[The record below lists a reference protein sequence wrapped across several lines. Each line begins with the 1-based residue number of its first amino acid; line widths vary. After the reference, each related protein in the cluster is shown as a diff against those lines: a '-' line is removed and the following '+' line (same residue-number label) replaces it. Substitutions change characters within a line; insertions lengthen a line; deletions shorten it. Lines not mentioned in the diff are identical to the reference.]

1 MNTDSE
7 GQRAQETPVSG
18 ADEDRATPS
27 ATPSAMPPAPP
38 SETLS
43 GEVLEPDTPRKSCR
57 IIAIGASAGGL
68 EPFETFFENVRV
80 DTGFAFVV
88 IQHLSPHFRSMMD
101 ELLDRR
107 STMRIRRV
115 EEGMEIEP
123 DVIYLNPP
131 RTDMKVKDG
140 RFVLERVADD
150 SKLHLPINTF
160 LTSLAREQGEDAVA
174 IVLSGTGSDGTLG
187 AEEIRT
193 AGGIVLIQDPGS
205 SKFDG
210 MPTSVLDSMNADAV
224 APPKQLAAMVS
235 RLADGEALQT
245 DDTAEDRNPRERIFR
260 ILRDRYATDFSHY
273 KSATIDRRLSR
284 RVELGGYADLE
295 MYSQKLATDEREADS
310 LYADLLIEV
319 TDFFRDGEGFEALRR
334 EVVPRLIEQMQ
345 SDRPIRVWV
354 PGCAS
359 GEEAYSIAILIA
371 EYARTNGLDLNLKVI
386 ATDIHHRS
394 LEAASA
400 GRYSPSSVKKIPREL
415 RDRYFVDEGDFFSVH
430 PTLQRMVVFSV
441 HNILS
446 DPPFTRIDLVSCRNL
461 LIYFNDRAQQKV
473 LAYFHFALIK
483 GGFLF
488 LAPSE
493 TVGALSSEFDCLD
506 HRWHIFRKRRN
517 VRLTGS
523 ITPISRRTPATTL
536 PDTLPLGIEQNI
548 VRSDARRIE
557 QESLEIVLRKFAPP
571 GFLIKRSGDVVRVFG
586 DAGRFVQI
594 KEGRFSQK
602 VVDLVRPDLC
612 SVVTTALDRIR
623 SADSLP
629 FERRFRID
637 MPEEDRVPV
646 TIKLESVADRQGE
659 TELYLLTLR
668 EEDRTPLAP
677 TMMSIADGDAQNM
690 ETITLLRQNVEDLER
705 ELQGSEETLQS
716 MIEEL
721 ATSNEEMQA
730 TNEEL
735 MASNEEL
742 QSTNEELHSVN
753 EELYTVSAE
762 HQRKIVELTEMSGDM
777 EHLLRATGIGTIF
790 VDADLSIRRF
800 TPAATRAFNILKQ
813 DIGRPVDHITNRLGI
828 EDLPDILAG
837 IVKGDEPV
845 DREFAL
851 GDSYILLRMLPY
863 MAMPDEITGVVL
875 MTIDVTDLKRMEQEA
890 SRAASRYESIVRDTS
905 HFILRWNAKDEIVL
919 FCNDSYRDMT
929 GLDEERIVGHPVRL
943 PFPEEYRE
951 QIEALKPGEAKS
963 FVLNIGE
970 VGSKDIWC
978 EGLVSAIGNA
988 DGTISEFQAIGRDVS
1003 VESAYRVALEK
1014 LSRIQDSADMQ
1025 VDAVMDDLLAIG
1037 SEFFDMPL
1045 GIVSDIADNEYTVR
1059 SIVGGAALDLAAGAV
1074 LPLDK
1079 TYCRYLADS
1088 AHPVAINH
1096 ASDSEYADGEP
1107 YAASG
1112 LESYIGQ
1119 KIKVYSRV
1127 VGAVNFASP
1136 TPRSVPFDDLEVQ
1149 FIVVLA
1155 EWIGRRMERREAL
1168 ESIRRANDDLQFV
1181 LDSVRAKIWYKDD
1194 ENIILRANKPAAA
1207 AMGISVEEAVGANT
1221 YDLFPDM
1228 AKKYHVDDLKVI
1240 ESGEPMLDI
1249 IEEFTPLGVPPS
1261 WVKSDKIPYIDPI
1274 TQKRNLLVVSMDITA
1289 LKQQEQI
1296 VNELNRELAK
1306 NNTRLLTANHSLEQ
1320 FAHVAS
1326 HDLQE
1331 PLRKLMQFTEYLS
1344 QDCGD
1349 ELSEDG
1355 RYFVE
1360 VISNSAR
1367 RMRQL
1372 VRDILLLSSASGK
1385 DLKRI
1390 PVDLRGAMR
1399 DIVQELDVA
1408 VRESGA
1414 TVEIGTVPT
1423 ISADPTL
1430 TNQLFH
1436 NLMSNALKYRV
1447 AGTAPHIE
1455 VGSGRSESGQ
1465 VEIRITDN
1473 GIGIRKENL
1482 TKVFEPFA
1490 RLHDRKQYDG
1500 TGIGLAICRT
1510 VCERHGW
1517 TLHAKSDF
1525 GNGSTFVVTIPE
1537 GQVE

>member
-1 MNTDSE
+1 MITDSE
-7 GQRAQETPVSG
+7 GQGAQETRDSG
-18 ADEDRATPS
+18 MDETDA
-27 ATPSAMPPAPP
+27 A
-38 SETLS
+38 LS
-43 GEVLEPDTPRKSCR
+43 GEGVAARNPGKSCR

-115 EEGMEIEP
+115 EDGMEIEP

-131 RTDMKVKDG
+131 RTDMRVKDG
-140 RFVLERVADD
+140 RFALERVADEN
-150 SKLHLPINTF
+150 KLHLPINTF

-174 IVLSGTGSDGTLG
+174 IVLSGTGSDGTIG

-193 AGGIVLIQDPGS
+193 AGGTVLIQDPGS

-224 APPKQLAAMVS
+224 APPKQLAAMIS
-235 RLADGEALQT
+235 RLADGQTLQT
-245 DDTAEDRNPRERIFR
+245 VDTAEDQNPRERIFH

-284 RVELGGYADLE
+284 RVELGGYSDLE
-295 MYSQKLATDEREADS
+295 AYSQKLASDEREADS

-319 TDFFRDGEGFEALRR
+319 TDFFRDSEGFEALRR
-334 EVVPRLIEQMQ
+334 EVVPRLIEQMKP
-345 SDRPIRVWV
+345 DRPIRVWV

-359 GEEAYSIAILIA
+359 GEEAYSIAIMIA

-400 GRYSPSSVKKIPREL
+400 GRYSPASVKKIPREL

-446 DPPFTRIDLVSCRNL
+446 DPPFTRIDMVSCRNL

-523 ITPISRRTPATTL
+523 ITPISRRTPTMTL

-637 MPEEDRVPV
+637 MPEEERVPV
-646 TIKLESVADRQGE
+646 TIRLEAVADRQGE

-668 EEDRTPLAP
+668 EEDRTPQVP

-790 VDADLSIRRF
+790 VDADLCIRRF

-813 DIGRPVDHITNRLGI
+813 DVGRPVHHITNRLGI
-828 EDLPDILAG
+828 ENLPEILTG
-837 IVKGDEPV
+837 ILDGNEPV
-845 DREFAL
+845 DMEFAL
-851 GDSYILLRMLPY
+851 GDSFILLRMLPY

-875 MTIDVTDLKRMEQEA
+875 TTIDVTDLKRMEQEA
-890 SRAASRYESIVRDTS
+890 NRAAGRYASIVRDTS

-919 FCNDSYRDMT
+919 FCNDAYRAMT
-929 GLDEERIVGHPVRL
+929 GLEEERIVDHPVRL
-943 PFPEEYRE
+943 PFPQEYRR
-951 QIEALKPGEAKS
+951 QVEALQPGESKS
-963 FVLNIGE
+963 FMFNIGE
-970 VGSKDIWC
+970 TGSKDIWC
-978 EGLVSAIGNA
+978 EGLVSAIGSA
-988 DGTISEFQAIGRDVS
+988 DGTVSEFQAIGRDVS
-1003 VESAYRVALEK
+1003 VETAYRIALEK
-1014 LSRIQDSADMQ
+1014 LSRIQDSADMAI
-1025 VDAVMDDLLAIG
+1025 DEVMDQLLVIG
-1037 SEFFDMPL
+1037 CEFYDMPL
-1045 GIVSDIADNEYTVR
+1045 GIVSSITGEDYTVR
-1059 SIVGGAALDLAAGAV
+1059 MIVGGEELGLKPGTV
-1074 LPLDK
+1074 LPLRD
-1079 TYCRYLADS
+1079 TYCRYAVDD
-1088 AHPVAINH
+1088 AAPIAIDHVACSGYAGSKPH
-1096 ASDSEYADGEP
+1096 AATRF
-1107 YAASG
+1107 
-1112 LESYIGQ
+1112 ESYIGQ
-1119 KIKVYSRV
+1119 KIRV
-1127 VGAVNFASP
+1127 GSQTVGAVNFASP
-1136 TPRSVPFDDLEVQ
+1136 APRSAPFDDLEVQ
-1149 FIVVLA
+1149 FITVLA

-1168 ESIRRANDDLQFV
+1168 ESVRRANDDLQFV

-1194 ENIILRANKPAAA
+1194 ENIILRANKPAAS
-1207 AMGISVEEAVGANT
+1207 AMGITVEEAMGANT
-1221 YDLFPDM
+1221 YDLFPQM
-1228 AKKYHVDDLKVI
+1228 AAKYHADDLTVI
-1240 ESGEPMLDI
+1240 ESGQAMLDI
-1249 IEEFTPLGVPPS
+1249 VEEFTPLGAPPS
-1261 WVKSDKIPYIDPI
+1261 WVKTDKIPYVDPV
-1274 TQKRNLLVVSMDITA
+1274 TRKRNLLVVSMDITA

-1296 VNELNRELAK
+1296 VNGLNRELAK

-1385 DLKRI
+1385 DLNRVR
-1390 PVDLRGAMR
+1390 VDLGETMRG
-1399 DIVQELDVA
+1399 IVQDLDIA
-1408 VRESGA
+1408 VREAGA
-1414 TVEIGTVPT
+1414 TVVIESVPT
-1423 ISADPTL
+1423 VSADPTL

-1436 NLMSNALKYRV
+1436 NLVSNALKYRA
-1447 AGTAPHIE
+1447 AGTAPRIE
-1455 VGSGRSESGQ
+1455 IGSGRSETGQ
-1465 VEIRITDN
+1465 LEIRIADN
-1473 GIGIRKENL
+1473 GIGIKEENL
-1482 TKVFEPFA
+1482 SKVFEPFA

-1517 TLHAKSDF
+1517 TLHVESDF
-1525 GNGSTFVVTIPE
+1525 GIGSTFVVTIPE
-1537 GQVE
+1537 IQPE